1 MALKGLDIFKLSPKK
16 NCKECGSPTCM
27 AFCMKVAQGAVA
39 LDKCPYFSEEAK
51 AKLSEATA
59 PPMKTITVGND
70 IKLGGETVLF
80 RHEKTLV
87 NRNRFAVPVCTCMDE
102 AAADQKLAD
111 IQKVDYERIG
121 EREYIEFVMVR
132 CEKDSA
138 GKWEDLVKKAAATG
152 RTLILN
158 CTCPECAKKALAI
171 CKDGKPILNGA
182 TPENY
187 EEMSAIATEAG
198 VTLGV
203 HADSLS
209 ELHDLI
215 AKLEA
220 AGNKNLIIDVT
231 GKTVKETFA
240 NTVLVRRTALKD
252 GDRTFGY
259 PSIVDLAK
267 LAAGDEHLETALAA
281 VFTLK
286 YGSIIVMERLGY
298 AEALPLYGLRQNV
311 FTDPQKPMK
320 VAPGIYPMN
329 GATPDDPCM
338 LTVDF
343 ALTYFLVSGEIE
355 RSNVPVN
362 LLITD
367 ASGMSVLTA
376 WAAGKFSSSSIKKF
390 FDEFELDKKI
400 NNRTLVIP
408 GKVAVMKGE
417 IQDKLPDWNV
427 VVGTREAVE
436 IVKFLKDGEHIKAA
450 EAVAATKKPKE
461 EKKEVVDAD
470 APIDYSK
477 IVIPEIPHKDLG
489 VTYKQRNVESKKF
502 VTIGERI
509 HCISPVIREAMA
521 TFNPDPI
528 LERAAQQIK
537 AGATYLDV
545 NIGPAESN
553 GPELMTWA
561 VKLLQEN
568 FNNVPLALDTAN
580 KKAIEAGIRVYNRTN
595 GKPIVNSADAGS
607 RISNIDLAAANDAIV
622 IALCSA
628 DGIAKDN
635 DERMHHCHTMLDRG
649 MALGM
654 EAEDLWFDPLF
665 LVVKGMQDKQMD
677 VLNAIKLFADE
688 GLKSTGGLSN
698 NSNGAPKT
706 LRPIMDSAL
715 VAMAMMQGLTS
726 AIVNPNDLRL
736 METSSPAISSRTTSC
751 IPTAIWRSDPQTLSP
766 SPDFSGLG
774 AAAFSEHGENAGKC
788 RKSPHFPH
796 APMAFS
802 RAMQTPCLP
811 PCPRTR
817 QVS

>member
-27 AFCMKVAQGAVA
+27 AFCMKVAQGAVS
-39 LDKCPYFSEEAK
+39 LDKCPYFSPDAI
-51 AKLSEATA
+51 ATLSEATA
-59 PPMKTITVGND
+59 PPMKTIKVGSD
-70 IKLGGETVLF
+70 ITLGGETVLF

-87 NRNRFAVPVCTCMDE
+87 SRNRFAVPVCTCMDE
-102 AAADQKLAD
+102 AAADEKLAD
-111 IQKVDYERIG
+111 LQKVDYERIG
-121 EREYIEFVMVR
+121 EREYVEFVLVH

-138 GKWEDLVKKAAATG
+138 DKWENLVKKAAATN
-152 RTLILN
+152 RTLILD
-158 CTCPECAKKALAI
+158 CECAECAKKALAI
-171 CKDGKPILNGA
+171 CKDSKPILNGA
-182 TPENY
+182 NAENY
-187 EEMSAIATEAG
+187 AEMSAIATEAG
-198 VTLGV
+198 VVLGV
-203 HADSLS
+203 RGNDLA
-209 ELHDLI
+209 ELYDTVK
-215 AKLEA
+215 KLEGL
-220 AGNKNLIIDVT
+220 GNKNLVLDVT
-231 GKTVKETFA
+231 GKDAKETFKNA
-240 NTVLVRRTALKD
+240 VLVRRTALKD

-259 PSIVDLAK
+259 PSIVNLARIAKGDL
-267 LAAGDEHLETALAA
+267 HLQTALAA

-286 YGSIIVMERLGY
+286 YGSIIVMEQMRY
-298 AEALPLYGLRQNV
+298 AEALPLYGLRQNIY
-311 FTDPQKPMK
+311 TDPQKPMK

-329 GATPDDPCM
+329 GATPDDPCLM
-338 LTVDF
+338 TVDF

-376 WAAGKFSSSSIKKF
+376 WAAGKFSSSTVKKF
-390 FDEFELDKKI
+390 FDEYDIAGKI
-400 NNRTLVIP
+400 NSRTLVIP

-417 IQDKLPDWNV
+417 IQDKLPEWNV

-436 IVKFLKDGEHIKAA
+436 IVKFLKDGEHEKAA
-450 EAVAATKKPKE
+450 ALVAASKKPAE
-461 EKKEVVDAD
+461 EKKPVVDEN
-470 APIDYSK
+470 APLDFSK
-477 IVIPEIPHKDLG
+477 IVIPDIVHKDMG
-489 VTYKQRNVESKKF
+489 VTYKTRNVQSKKF

-580 KKAIEAGIRVYNRTN
+580 KKAIEAGIKVYNRTN

-635 DERMHHCHTMLDRG
+635 EERMHHCHTMLDRG

-654 EAEDLWFDPLF
+654 DAADLWFDPLF

-677 VLNAIKLFADE
+677 VLNAIKMFSDE
-688 GLKSTGGLSN
+688 GLNSTGGLSN
-698 NSNGAPKT
+698 NSNGAPKA

-736 METSSPAISSRTTSC
+736 METIKSC
-751 IPTAIWRSDPQTLSP
+751 DIFKNNELYSDSYL
-766 SPDFSGLG
+766 
-774 AAAFSEHGENAGKC
+774 EI
-788 RKSPHFPH
+788 
-796 APMAFS
+796 
-802 RAMQTPCLP
+802 
-811 PCPRTR
+811 
-817 QVS
+817 